1 MMYRSTFQPFGR
13 AGSHWAVAL
22 GCVFFCLFGSAQS
35 QDWPIKPVRLIYPY
49 GSGGGGD
56 IIARLVADRL
66 SRKLGQQFVIE
77 NRPGAGGVIGSD
89 IAAKARPDGYTLL
102 ISGMGSHV
110 VAPVLSGAP
119 FDPLKDFTHVALL
132 GGPPLVL
139 AVHPEFP
146 AKSLAQFLEL
156 TRSRSEGVV
165 FGSPGPGTHGHLV
178 GEMLR
183 ATAGGRML
191 HAPYK
196 GGGQAVG
203 DLVAGHIPSAV
214 VTLGPSAQFV
224 RAGKLRL
231 LAVTSAKR
239 LADFPA
245 VPTFIELGY
254 KDLVATTWFGVSGPA
269 GLPAAIVAK
278 LNNEVRLVL
287 SLVEIRERLLP
298 DGIEP
303 GDLDVETFNA
313 FFRTEIDR
321 WSPLARALK

>member
-1 MMYRSTFQPFGR
+1 
-13 AGSHWAVAL
+13 
-22 GCVFFCLFGSAQS
+22 
-35 QDWPIKPVRLIYPY
+35 
-49 GSGGGGD
+49 
-56 IIARLVADRL
+56 
-66 SRKLGQQFVIE
+66 
-77 NRPGAGGVIGSD
+77 
-89 IAAKARPDGYTLL
+89 
-102 ISGMGSHV
+102 
-110 VAPVLSGAP
+110 
-119 FDPLKDFTHVALL
+119 
-132 GGPPLVL
+132 
-139 AVHPEFP
+139 
-146 AKSLAQFLEL
+146 
-156 TRSRSEGVV
+156 
-165 FGSPGPGTHGHLV
+165 
-178 GEMLR
+178 MLR

-196 GGGQAVG
+196 GGGLAVG
-203 DLVAGHIPSAV
+203 DLVAGHIPSSV
-214 VTLGPSAQFV
+214 VTIGPSAQFV

-313 FFRTEIDR
+313 FFRNEIDR

>member
-1 MMYRSTFQPFGR
+1 MLFGAKIQTVARVARSC
-13 AGSHWAVAL
+13 AAAL
-22 GCVFFCLFGSAQS
+22 GCVLFFLFGVVQS

-89 IAAKARPDGYTLL
+89 IAAKSRPDGYTLV

-110 VAPVLSGAP
+110 VAPVLSVAP
-119 FDPLKDFTHVALL
+119 FDPLKDFTHIALL

-139 AVHPEFP
+139 AIHPEFP
-146 AKSLAQFLEL
+146 PKSLAQFLDL

-183 ATAGGRML
+183 ASSGGRML

-203 DLVAGHIPSAV
+203 DLVAGHIPSAI

-269 GLPAAIVAK
+269 GLPISIANK
-278 LNNEVRLVL
+278 LNNEIRLVL
-287 SLVEIRERLLP
+287 SLAEIRERLLP

-313 FFRTEIDR
+313 FFRSEIDR
-321 WSPLARALK
+321 WTPLARGIR